1 MIRTSPAMFLL
12 LLVAGCTTAAGGS
25 GDTGYATYRLVQ
37 DMDASVRSTLE
48 QINQTTAEMSVRVD
62 ESERS
67 LRELKSVAQ
76 ENQVR
81 LDRLQASLD
90 SLTST
95 LYRHFN
101 LTPPPTVMVSPRIP
115 RDPGAIEGGEIM
127 VQPPA
132 TPTAPPVLERATS
145 ALDVDQ
151 HYGKAQDL
159 YGTGDYESALI
170 KFAEH
175 GRLYPQ
181 SPHAGSAQYW
191 KAHCHFKM
199 GHFEDAIGEFERLR
213 SDYPTSNKVP
223 TAIHNQA
230 VAYSRLGQSA
240 RAEALFRRLIAE
252 YPDDAAAESARDK
265 LRQLQGL
272 E

>member
-1 MIRTSPAMFLL
+1 MIRITPAMFLL

-37 DMDASVRSTLE
+37 DMDANVRSTLE
-48 QINQTTAEMSVRVD
+48 QINQTTAEISVRVD
-62 ESERS
+62 ESERA

-90 SLTST
+90 SLTTT

-101 LTPPPTVMVSPRIP
+101 LTPPPSVMISPGILS
-115 RDPGAIEGGEIM
+115 DPGAIESGEIM

-132 TPTAPPVLERATS
+132 APPAAPFPDRATS
-145 ALDVDQ
+145 ALDLDQ
-151 HYGKAQDL
+151 HYGAAQDL
-159 YGTGDYESALI
+159 YGTGDYEAALVR
-170 KFAEH
+170 FAEH
-175 GRLYPQ
+175 TRLYPQ

-213 SDYPTSNKVP
+213 SDFPTSNKVP
-223 TAIHNQA
+223 TAMHNQA

-252 YPDDAAAESARDK
+252 YPDDAAAQSARDR

-272 E
+272 D